1 MSDDHHSDESAR
13 VRVPSSTY
21 RLQVHKDF
29 PLTAAAEIVPYLQR
43 LGVGDAYT
51 SPLLQAGPGSMHGY
65 DVTDPS
71 RVSEDA
77 GGGPALS
84 QFHGALRDARMGHLL
99 DIVPNHMGATHLN
112 PWWADVLTHGP
123 ASPYSDYFDID
134 WQNPPRERDRG
145 RVVLPR
151 LGSPSGEAI
160 DAGDVK
166 IAFDAEGPA
175 VLTYGR
181 RLPMDPRTVAL
192 VFGEAPTGAL
202 GELVAE
208 SDAARWRD
216 DATSQAHTDAV
227 ALSQKFVELFA
238 TDATALEAANRQAAL
253 VNADRD
259 WLERVLDAQV
269 YRLTHWKAGSDEI
282 NYRRFF
288 DVSDLI
294 SLRADRPEVFEACH
308 SLFLDWLA
316 DGSVTGL
323 RIDHPDGLA
332 DPKGYLERLRDAAVA
347 RTGQVP
353 YVVVEKIL
361 GPGEEIRPDWPCAG
375 ASGYEFI
382 STVTPLFIDPDG
394 GEKLAE
400 FYATFTGR
408 REPVHDLE
416 TRCKYLVLDTSF
428 AADLHR
434 VVDLIEPLARAN
446 RSARDLSRHELTI
459 AVRAMAAAFP
469 VYRSY
474 CATPPHPLDAALIE
488 KAAATATERFPERTS
503 AIAFVKSQLDLT
515 PPQPGATTDA
525 TTLAQEQQAFLAR
538 FGQLTAPATAKGFE
552 DTALY
557 RHARLLALNE
567 VGTDPEAL
575 GVKPEEVHEFFRRRP
590 RGSLSPLSTHDTKR
604 GEDAR
609 ARLCAL
615 SEFADDWAACATR
628 WVDLT
633 EPLRT
638 RLACGRLA
646 PSVNEL
652 LYFWQT
658 LFGAWPAPNSEPAT
672 APSLSDRIVEFAV
685 KALHEGKENSSWR
698 DADDAYDA
706 AVCDYLRNLL
716 DPAKSAEFL
725 KEFDALVQKVA
736 KFAAKNSLAQT
747 LLRLSAPGVPDTYQG
762 SELWEYS
769 LVDPDNRRPVDYGLR
784 ERMMADL
791 DARVETDPRALC
803 LELSTD
809 VTDARG
815 KMYLTMR
822 ALRFRKA
829 RALLFSE
836 SFYVPLE
843 VTGPAAKHV
852 FAFLREFDGKAAL
865 VAVPRLT
872 ASLPADSWAETVV
885 HLPDAWRGKN
895 WACAFTHDR
904 LTSTE
909 TLPCAKLFETFSV
922 ALLSAE

>member
-1 MSDDHHSDESAR
+1 MSHGHRPEESAR
-13 VRVPSSTY
+13 VRVPNSTY
-21 RLQVHKDF
+21 RFQVHKDF
-29 PLTAAAEIVPYLQR
+29 PLTAAAEVVPYLLK

-65 DVTDPS
+65 DVCDAT
-71 RVSEDA
+71 RVSSDA
-77 GGGPALS
+77 GGGPALA
-84 QFHGALRDARMGHLL
+84 QFHAALRDARMGHLL

-112 PWWADVLTHGP
+112 PWWADVLTHGE
-123 ASPYSDYFDID
+123 ASPHAHHFDID
-134 WQNPPRERDRG
+134 WVNPPRAADRG

-166 IAFDAEGPA
+166 IGFDAEGA
-175 VLTYGR
+175 GLFTYGR
-181 RLPMDPRTVAL
+181 RLPLDPRTLTL
-192 VFGEAPTGAL
+192 VSPQVPAGRFGELVRAAGELPGRDDPAGYDAAQALARDL
-202 GELVAE
+202 GELF
-208 SDAARWRD
+208 AAD
-216 DATSQAHTDAV
+216 PA
-227 ALSQKFVELFA
+227 
-238 TDATALEAANRQAAL
+238 ALEAANGQATL

-288 DVSDLI
+288 DVSDLV
-294 SLRADRPEVFEACH
+294 SLRADRPEVFDACH
-308 SLFLDWLA
+308 ALFLDWLA

-332 DPKGYLERLRDAAVA
+332 DPRGYLERLRDAAVA

-361 GPGEEIRPDWPCAG
+361 GPGEEVRPDWPCAG

-408 REPVHDLE
+408 RESVHDLE

-434 VVDLIEPLARAN
+434 VVDLIEPFARAD
-446 RSARDLSRHELTI
+446 RSGRDLSRHELTI
-459 AVRAMAAAFP
+459 AVRALAAAFP

-474 CATPPHPLDAALIE
+474 HSTPTHPLDAALIE
-488 KAAATATERFPERTS
+488 QAAATAAERFPERAA
-503 AIAFVKSQLDLT
+503 AIRFVKSQLDLT
-515 PPQPGATTDA
+515 PARTGAAADA
-525 TTLAQEQQAFLAR
+525 GTLARKQREFLAR

-575 GVKPEEVHEFFRRRP
+575 GVKPDVVHEFFRRRP
-590 RGSLSPLSTHDTKR
+590 HGSLSPLTTHDTKR

-615 SEFADDWAACATR
+615 SEFADDWATQAPR
-628 WVDLT
+628 WVELT
-633 EPLRT
+633 ESLRT
-638 RLACGRLA
+638 RLPCGRLA
-646 PSVNEL
+646 PSVNEM

-658 LFGAWPAPNSEPAT
+658 LFGAWPAPDSEPAT
-672 APSLSDRIVEFAV
+672 APSLADRVVEFAV

-698 DADDAYDA
+698 DPDDAYDA
-706 AVCDYLRNLL
+706 AVCDYLRGLL
-716 DPAKSAEFL
+716 DRAKSHTFLHEF
-725 KEFDALVQKVA
+725 EALVQL
-736 KFAAKNSLAQT
+736 AAKPAAMNSLAQT
-747 LLRLSAPGVPDTYQG
+747 LLRLAAPGVPDTYQG

-769 LVDPDNRRPVDYGLR
+769 LVDPDNRRPVDYGVR

-791 DARVETDPRALC
+791 DARAEADPRALC
-803 LELSTD
+803 EELSAD
-809 VTDARG
+809 VTDARN
-815 KMYLTMR
+815 KMFLTMR
-822 ALRFRKA
+822 GLRFRKA
-829 RALLFSE
+829 RPTLFGEGIYS
-836 SFYVPLE
+836 PLE
-843 VTGPAAKHV
+843 VAGPAAKHV
-852 FAFLREFDGKAAL
+852 FAFLREYDGKAAL

-872 ASLPADSWAETVV
+872 ASLPTEPWAGTEVR
-885 HLPDAWRGKN
+885 LPPAWRGKK
-895 WACAFTHDR
+895 WACAFTHGR
-904 LTSTE
+904 LTSGE
-909 TLPCAKLFETFSV
+909 TVPCAKLFETFPV